1 MIALLY
7 RNICLSPTNHSGDAR
22 LNTPT
27 DSTCCSMSAMSSP
40 KGPKQLTLF
49 DFVHF
54 VARDDVGEVS
64 DSVEDIDI
72 ESEESIN
79 GQYNY

>member
-1 MIALLY
+1 M
-7 RNICLSPTNHSGDAR
+7 
-22 LNTPT
+22 
-27 DSTCCSMSAMSSP
+27 CCSMSAMSSP